1 MALITESQ
9 AQIYIDKIVES
20 NAWDTATTN
29 ERSAA
34 LEQAS
39 MAVERLN
46 FKAYIDLTSLSESN
60 AKDIDIIYGIAESA
74 LRFLEGIDINLE
86 LENLRVGNQTF
97 GSVRTSYNEQPK
109 PECFVHGIPSQV
121 AWNFLRPHLRDGSII
136 QVRRVS

>member
-20 NAWDTATTN
+20 TAWDTATTN

-46 FKAYIDLTSLSESN
+46 FKDYMDLTSLSESN
-60 AKDIDIIYGIAESA
+60 AKDIDIIYAIAESA

-86 LENLRVGNQTF
+86 LENLRVDAQSF
-97 GSVRTSYNEQPK
+97 GAVRTTYNAHPK
-109 PECFVHGIPSQV
+109 PEYYIHGIPSQV
-121 AWNFLRPHLRDGSII
+121 AWNLLRPHLRDGSII